1 MTDVLVEEKDGVIQF
16 QAIHEQWQSS
26 EITCIR
32 FCEKYAKEISKLQ
45 EIRQVLRDFDW
56 IGRDVHRYQNTGFG
70 NLSARISEGFLI
82 SPSQSSHLERLTD
95 DAYTWVKKSD
105 IHQNRVYSI
114 GHALPSSESMT
125 HAMIYRLCP
134 EIDFVLHGH
143 VPHLWQKSLIATDPK
158 VGYGT
163 IEMANEI
170 KRLFDQGM
178 LKPYQI
184 FKMSGHLDG
193 VLLFGNDIQKL
204 IQTVHQSID
213 SIDLVEI

>member
-1 MTDVLVEEKDGVIQF
+1 MIDVQVEEKDGVIQF
-16 QAIHEQWQSS
+16 QAIHEQWPSS
-26 EITCIR
+26 EITSIH

-56 IGRDVHRYQNTGFG
+56 IGQAPNRYQNTGFG
-70 NLSARISEGFLI
+70 NLSGRISEGFLI
-82 SPSQSSHLERLTD
+82 SPSQSSHVARLAE

-105 IHQNRVYSI
+105 IYQNQVYSV

-143 VPHLWQKSLIATDPK
+143 VPSLWQQSLIATSPE

-204 IQTVHQSID
+204 IQTVKQSIHT
-213 SIDLVEI
+213 IGNGI